1 MGVLEDMVKVLD
13 RIPGWKRL
21 QEVPAEVDQLKAQVA
36 ALEEKLGGK
45 WPPDVCRF
53 CGARAARLYHVY
65 PGIDPKGNVREVWR
79 CDECKREDDRT
90 YRPSPRP

>member
-1 MGVLEDMVKVLD
+1 MGVLEDMLKALD

-21 QEVPAEVDQLKAQVA
+21 QEIPSEVDELKKKVA

-53 CGARAARLYHVY
+53 CGERAMRLSATLGPSAGKMEEQWHC
-65 PGIDPKGNVREVWR
+65 K
-79 CDECKREDDRT
+79 ECNKTEIRLV
-90 YRPSPRP
+90 

>member
-1 MGVLEDMVKVLD
+1 MGILEDMMKALD

-21 QEVPAEVDQLKAQVA
+21 QEVPAEVDDLKRRLA

-53 CGARAARLYHVY
+53 CGEQAVRLQASFGPDAKGSMHENWHCSKCNNTEVRLVKAR
-65 PGIDPKGNVREVWR
+65 
-79 CDECKREDDRT
+79 
-90 YRPSPRP
+90 